1 MCLHV
6 CGSGFSANTTAII
19 GPDAQLL
26 SSFHTLSVSLSLSL
40 MYHLSRFTKN
50 ANYLTRQHSPV
61 THVLTVFQERR
72 STTSWFW
79 SNSSCLTGLLGE
91 TQRKSKRDTDG
102 ANLISGQF
110 SNFAS
115 NLSLAWDCRSSW
127 INSQKQEQ
135 AVWGVADSQIPL
147 LTWDKTET
155 RLSQAAGHNPTF

>member
-19 GPDAQLL
+19 GPGAQLL
-26 SSFHTLSVSLSLSL
+26 SIFHTLSVSLSPSL

-50 ANYLTRQHSPV
+50 GNYLTRQRSPV
-61 THVLTVFQERR
+61 THVLSVFQEHW

-91 TQRKSKRDTDG
+91 TQRKSKRDTDA

-135 AVWGVADSQIPL
+135 AV
-147 LTWDKTET
+147 
-155 RLSQAAGHNPTF
+155 

>member
-1 MCLHV
+1 MACLGFPSTLHERRCLRILLINTVMCLHV
-6 CGSGFSANTTAII
+6 CGSGFSANTAAII

-26 SSFHTLSVSLSLSL
+26 SFFHTLSGSLSLSL

-50 ANYLTRQHSPV
+50 ANYLSRQHSPV
-61 THVLTVFQERR
+61 TRVLAVFQEHW

-91 TQRKSKRDTDG
+91 TLRKSKRDTDA

-135 AVWGVADSQIPL
+135 AV
-147 LTWDKTET
+147 
-155 RLSQAAGHNPTF
+155 

>member
-1 MCLHV
+1 MCLHG

-26 SSFHTLSVSLSLSL
+26 SFFHTLSVSLSLSLSL

-61 THVLTVFQERR
+61 THVLAVFQEHW
-72 STTSWFW
+72 SATSWFW
-79 SNSSCLTGLLGE
+79 SNLSCLTGLLGE
-91 TQRKSKRDTDG
+91 TQRKSKRDIDA

-110 SNFAS
+110 SNFAP

-135 AVWGVADSQIPL
+135 AV
-147 LTWDKTET
+147 
-155 RLSQAAGHNPTF
+155 